1 MAQLFINR
9 YYEDNTMNQTYYT
22 ILTQKGV
29 ALLDNATSQGFQL
42 KITQM
47 AVGDGNGNITTPD
60 ATQTELVH
68 EVRRAAIDKLFVD
81 NENPCQIIAEQVIP
95 ETDGG
100 WFIHEIGLFD
110 DKDNLIAVGNY
121 PATYKPN
128 CLEDSSR
135 TQVIR
140 MEFIVD
146 NTEAIELKNETIE
159 VFAARKYIEPR
170 ADATQTTA
178 TQKYVNDTITAKI
191 TAHEK
196 STNHPDATTSAKGF
210 VQLNSAINSKLE
222 TQAATPRAVKKV
234 YDKAV
239 KRAGDTMTGQLT
251 LSSKGLKINNDNND
265 SMTLMTSSDRYSHVF
280 YNAKTNRSARKLDYD
295 STENIWQ
302 FKNVKDVTINDK
314 SVLKAGDYGIGE
326 NFGAPLSDPEKPL
339 LTGFYGIYTPDYES
353 TSKITPSGGPG
364 TLAAYRSSYHFSP
377 YIEQLYVVG
386 YYKPKLF
393 SRCKYWT
400 RPPTDWYETV
410 TEANIDRFV
419 MPVGA
424 PILWPRSFAPEG
436 YLKCNGASF
445 DTKKYPKLSYAYY
458 DGKLPDLRNWDN
470 SRNKD
475 RPDSE
480 DISFI
485 YIVKAE

>member
-1 MAQLFINR
+1 
-9 YYEDNTMNQTYYT
+9 MNQAYNT

-29 ALLDNATSQGFQL
+29 SLLDNATSKGLQL

-140 MEFIVD
+140 MEFIVE

-159 VFAARKYIEPR
+159 VFAARKYIESR
-170 ADATQTTA
+170 ADATQTAA

-196 STNHPDATTSAKGF
+196 STNHPDATTRAKGF
-210 VQLNSAINSKLE
+210 VQLNSEIDSKLE
-222 TQAATPRAVKKV
+222 TQAATPLAVKKV
-234 YDKAV
+234 YDVANGAV

-251 LSSKGLKINNDNND
+251 LSSKGLKINNANND
-265 SMTLMTSSDRYSHVF
+265 SMTLMTSSDSYSHVF
-280 YNAKTNRSARKLDYD
+280 YDAKTKRSKSKLDYD
-295 STENIWQ
+295 STKNIWQ
-302 FKNVKDVTINDK
+302 FKNVNDVTVNDK
-314 SVLKAGDYGIGE
+314 SVLKAGDYGIGSAE
-326 NFGAPLSDPEKPL
+326 GGAPLSNANDIL
-339 LTGFYGIYTPDYES
+339 LTGFYGTDTFNRPGLPDLGYDNHWS
-353 TSKITPSGGPG
+353 
-364 TLAAYRSSYHFSP
+364 TLAVYGSGSQWAGHV
-377 YIEQLYVVG
+377 EQLYVPASKG
-386 YYKPKLF
+386 PRIL
-393 SRCKYWT
+393 SRNVFHLKDKKEWI
-400 RPPTDWYETV
+400 ESI
-410 TEANIDRFV
+410 TEANVDRFV
-419 MPVGA
+419 PPVGV
-424 PILWPRSFAPEG
+424 PLPWPKSKPPVG
-436 YLKCNGASF
+436 YLECNGANI
-445 DTKKYPKLSYAYY
+445 DAEKYPKLAYAYW
-458 DGKLPDLRNWDN
+458 DRKLPDLRNWDN

-475 RPDSE
+475 RPDGN
-480 DISFI
+480 DIPFM

>member
-1 MAQLFINR
+1 
-9 YYEDNTMNQTYYT
+9 MNQTYYT
-22 ILTQKGV
+22 VLTQKGI
-29 ALLDNATSQGFQL
+29 ALLDNATSLGVPL

-110 DKDNLIAVGNY
+110 DRDNLIAVGNY

-159 VFAARKYIEPR
+159 VFATRQYIEPR

-196 STNHPDATTSAKGF
+196 STNHPNATTSDKGF

-280 YNAKTNRSARKLDYD
+280 YNAKTNRSESKLDYD
-295 STENIWQ
+295 STKNIWQ
-302 FKNVKDVTINDK
+302 FNNVNDVTINDK
-314 SVLKAGDYGIGE
+314 SVLKAGDYGLGSDT
-326 NFGAPLSDPEKPL
+326 GAQLDNPEKQL

-353 TSKITPSGGPG
+353 MPKITPTGGLG
-364 TLAAYRSSYHFSP
+364 TLAAYCSSDKYSG
-377 YIEQLYVVG
+377 YIEQLYVLG
-386 YYKPKLF
+386 YYKPRLF
-393 SRCKYWT
+393 SRCKYWFS
-400 RPPTDWYETV
+400 PPTAWFETV

-424 PILWPRSFAPEG
+424 PILWPRSYVPEG
-436 YLKCNGASF
+436 YLWCNGANF
-445 DTKKYPKLSYAYY
+445 NANKYPKLSQAYPH
-458 DGKLPDLRNWDN
+458 GKLPDLRKWDN

>member
-1 MAQLFINR
+1 
-9 YYEDNTMNQTYYT
+9 MNQAYNTV
-22 ILTQKGV
+22 LTQKGV
-29 ALLDNATSQGFQL
+29 ALLDNATSLGVPL

-68 EVRRAAIDKLFVD
+68 EVRRAAIDNLFVD

-110 DKDNLIAVGNY
+110 DEDNLIAVGNY

-128 CLEDSSR
+128 IIEDSSR
-135 TQVIR
+135 TQMIR
-140 MEFIVD
+140 MVIIVD
-146 NTEAIELKNETIE
+146 NTEAIELKNDSTE

-196 STNHPDATTSAKGF
+196 STNHPNATTSDKGF

-280 YNAKTNRSARKLDYD
+280 YDAKTNRSERKLDYN
-295 STENIWQ
+295 STQNIWQ
-302 FKNVKDVTINDK
+302 FKNVDDVTINDK

-339 LTGFYGIYTPDYES
+339 LTGFYGVYTPDYES
-353 TSKITPSGGPG
+353 TSKISPSGPG

-419 MPVGA
+419 TPVGA
-424 PILWPRSFAPEG
+424 ILQWPGIKPPAG
-436 YLKCNGASF
+436 YLNCNGAMF
-445 DTKKYPKLSYAYY
+445 DKEKYPKLSLIFPS
-458 DGKLPDLRNWDN
+458 GELPKLTQEFDWSKPQQ
-470 SRNKD
+470 
-475 RPDSE
+475 
-480 DISFI
+480 FI
-485 YIVKAE
+485 YIVKAK

>member
-1 MAQLFINR
+1 
-9 YYEDNTMNQTYYT
+9 MNQTYYT
-22 ILTQKGV
+22 VLTQKGI
-29 ALLDNATSQGFQL
+29 ALLDNATSLGVPI

-110 DKDNLIAVGNY
+110 DRDNLIAVGNH

-135 TQVIR
+135 TQMIR
-140 MEFIVD
+140 MVIIVD

-159 VFAARKYIEPR
+159 VFAAQQYIEPR
-170 ADATQTTA
+170 ADATQTAA

-196 STNHPDATTSAKGF
+196 STNHPNATTSDKGF

-234 YDKAV
+234 YDKTV

-251 LSSKGLKINNDNND
+251 LSNKGLKINNDNND

-280 YNAKTNRSARKLDYD
+280 YNAKTNRSESKLDYD
-295 STENIWQ
+295 STKNIWQ
-302 FKNVKDVTINDK
+302 FNNVNDVTINDK
-314 SVLKAGDYGIGE
+314 SVLKAGDYGLGSDS
-326 NFGAPLSDPEKPL
+326 GARLDDPEKQL
-339 LTGFYGIYTPDYES
+339 LTGFYGVHTPDYES
-353 TSKITPSGGPG
+353 MPKITPSGGPG
-364 TLAAYRSSYHFSP
+364 TLAAYSSSDKYSG
-377 YIEQLYVVG
+377 YIEQLYVLG
-386 YYKPKLF
+386 HYIPRLF
-393 SRCKYWT
+393 SRCKY
-400 RPPTDWYETV
+400 RFSPTTAWYETV
-410 TEANIDRFV
+410 TEANIERFV

-424 PILWPRSFAPEG
+424 PILWPRSFVPEG
-436 YLKCNGASF
+436 YLWCNGANF
-445 DTKKYPKLSYAYY
+445 NANKYPKLSKAYPH
-458 DGKLPDLRNWDN
+458 GKLPDLRKWDN

>member
-1 MAQLFINR
+1 MNQR
-9 YYEDNTMNQTYYT
+9 YYTV
-22 ILTQKGV
+22 LTQKGI
-29 ALLDNATSQGFQL
+29 ALLDNATSLGVPL

-68 EVRRAAIDKLFVD
+68 EVRRAAIDKLFLD

-159 VFAARKYIEPR
+159 VFAARQYIEPR
-170 ADATQTTA
+170 ADATQTAA

-196 STNHPDATTSAKGF
+196 STNHPNATTSNKGF

-234 YDKAV
+234 YDKTV

-280 YNAKTNRSARKLDYD
+280 YDAKTNRSERKLDYD

-339 LTGFYGIYTPDYES
+339 LTGFYGVYTPDYES
-353 TSKITPSGGPG
+353 TSKISPSGPG

>member
-1 MAQLFINR
+1 
-9 YYEDNTMNQTYYT
+9 MNQAYNT

-29 ALLDNATSQGFQL
+29 ALLDNATSQSVPL

-110 DKDNLIAVGNY
+110 DRDNLIAVGNY

-140 MEFIVD
+140 MVIIVD
-146 NTEAIELKNETIE
+146 NTEAIELKNDSTE
-159 VFAARKYIEPR
+159 VFAARQYIEPR
-170 ADATQTTA
+170 ADATQTAA

-234 YDKAV
+234 YDKTV

-251 LSSKGLKINNDNND
+251 LSNKGLKINNDNND

-280 YNAKTNRSARKLDYD
+280 YDAKTN
-295 STENIWQ
+295 
-302 FKNVKDVTINDK
+302 
-314 SVLKAGDYGIGE
+314 
-326 NFGAPLSDPEKPL
+326 
-339 LTGFYGIYTPDYES
+339 
-353 TSKITPSGGPG
+353 TSKSK
-364 TLAAYRSSYHFSP
+364 LAT
-377 YIEQLYVVG
+377 IQ
-386 YYKPKLF
+386 PKTFGNL
-393 SRCKYWT
+393 
-400 RPPTDWYETV
+400 
-410 TEANIDRFV
+410 I
-419 MPVGA
+419 M
-424 PILWPRSFAPEG
+424 
-436 YLKCNGASF
+436 
-445 DTKKYPKLSYAYY
+445 
-458 DGKLPDLRNWDN
+458 
-470 SRNKD
+470 
-475 RPDSE
+475 
-480 DISFI
+480 
-485 YIVKAE
+485 

>member
-1 MAQLFINR
+1 
-9 YYEDNTMNQTYYT
+9 MNQTYYT

-29 ALLDNATSQGFQL
+29 ALLDNATSQGVPL

-47 AVGDGNGNITTPD
+47 AVGDGNGNITKPD
-60 ATQTELVH
+60 VTQTELVH

-110 DKDNLIAVGNY
+110 DRDNLIAVGNY

-128 CLEDSSR
+128 FIEESSR

-146 NTEAIELKNETIE
+146 NTEAIELKNEKIE
-159 VFAARKYIEPR
+159 VFAARKYIEPK

-280 YNAKTNRSARKLDYD
+280 YNAKTNTSERKLDYD
-295 STENIWQ
+295 STKNIWQ
-302 FKNVKDVTINDK
+302 FKNVNDVTINDK
-314 SVLKAGDYGIGE
+314 PILKAGDYGIGAKA
-326 NFGAPLSDPEKPL
+326 GAPLSDPEKRL
-339 LTGFYGIYTPDYES
+339 LTGFYGVT
-353 TSKITPSGGPG
+353 TNKFASKLPKFTYSNCSAA
-364 TLAAYRSSYHFSP
+364 LAVYAGEGNYGAH
-377 YIEQLYVVG
+377 IEQLYVADHDS
-386 YYKPKLF
+386 PRLF
-393 SRCKYWT
+393 SRCGYTTEKKAWV
-400 RPPTDWYETV
+400 ETV
-410 TEANIDRFV
+410 TEANIDRFAP
-419 MPVGA
+419 PVGV
-424 PILWPRSFAPEG
+424 PLPWPKSKPPVG
-436 YLKCNGASF
+436 YLECNGA
-445 DTKKYPKLSYAYY
+445 DIDAEKYPKLASAYPV
-458 DGKLPDLRNWDN
+458 GKLPNLQKWDA
-470 SRNKD
+470 SKD
-475 RPDSE
+475 
-480 DISFI
+480 IQFI

>member
-1 MAQLFINR
+1 
-9 YYEDNTMNQTYYT
+9 MNQTYYT

-196 STNHPDATTSAKGF
+196 STNHQDATTRTKGF
-210 VQLNSAINSKLE
+210 VQLNSEIDSKLE
-222 TQAATPRAVKKV
+222 TQAATPLAVKKV
-234 YDKAV
+234 YDVANGAV
-239 KRAGDTMTGQLT
+239 KRAGDTMTGRLT
-251 LSSKGLKINNDNND
+251 LSSNGLKINNSNND
-265 SMTLMTSSDRYSHVF
+265 SMILMTSSDSYSHAF
-280 YNAKTNRSARKLDYD
+280 YDAKTNRSENKLDYD

-314 SVLKAGDYGIGE
+314 SVLKAGDYGIGA
-326 NFGAPLSDPEKPL
+326 NFGAPLSDPEKRL
-339 LTGFYGIYTPDYES
+339 LTGFYGINTDKLVSNPPKLTYTRNSAALAVY
-353 TSKITPSGGPG
+353 GGDG
-364 TLAAYRSSYHFSP
+364 YYNGC
-377 YIEQLYVVG
+377 IEQLYVAD
-386 YYKPKLF
+386 YELPRLF
-393 SRCKYWT
+393 SRCGYYTEKKAWV
-400 RPPTDWYETV
+400 ETI
-410 TEANIDRFV
+410 TEANIDRFLT
-419 MPVGA
+419 PVGV
-424 PILWPRSFAPEG
+424 PLPWPKSKPPVG
-436 YLKCNGASF
+436 YLECNGANI
-445 DTKKYPKLSYAYY
+445 DTEKYPKLAYAYW
-458 DGKLPDLRNWDN
+458 DKKLPDLRNWDN

-475 RPDSE
+475 RPDGK
-480 DISFI
+480 DVTFM

>member
-1 MAQLFINR
+1 
-9 YYEDNTMNQTYYT
+9 MNQTYNT

-29 ALLDNATSQGFQL
+29 ALLDSATSQGFQL

-68 EVRRAAIDKLFVD
+68 EVRRAAIDKLFID
-81 NENPCQIIAEQVIP
+81 SENPCQIIAEQVIP

-146 NTEAIELKNETIE
+146 NTEAIELKNETTE

-196 STNHPDATTSAKGF
+196 STNHPNATTSDKGF

-251 LSSKGLKINNDNND
+251 LSNKGLKINNDNND

-280 YNAKTNRSARKLDYD
+280 YDAKTNRSERKLDYD

-314 SVLKAGDYGIGE
+314 SVLKAGDYGIGSTE
-326 NFGAPLSDPEKPL
+326 GAPLSNANDIL
-339 LTGFYGIYTPDYES
+339 LTGFYGTDAFDRPGLPDLGYDNFYS
-353 TSKITPSGGPG
+353 
-364 TLAAYRSSYHFSP
+364 TLAVYGTGSRHGGHV
-377 YIEQLYVVG
+377 EQLYVPTLKGPRTLSRSV
-386 YYKPKLF
+386 F
-393 SRCKYWT
+393 SQTEKMNWI
-400 RPPTDWYETV
+400 ESI
-410 TEANIDRFV
+410 TEANINRFLT
-419 MPVGA
+419 PVGA
-424 PILWPRSFAPEG
+424 ILQWPGTEPPAG
-436 YLKCNGASF
+436 YLNCNGAMF
-445 DTKKYPKLSYAYY
+445 DKEKYPKLSLIFST
-458 DGKLPDLRNWDN
+458 GKLPELSQNPDW
-470 SRNKD
+470 NK
-475 RPDSE
+475 RQQ
-480 DISFI
+480 FI
-485 YIVKAE
+485 YIVKAK

>member
-1 MAQLFINR
+1 
-9 YYEDNTMNQTYYT
+9 MNQTYYT

-29 ALLDNATSQGFQL
+29 ALLDNATSQGLQL

-110 DKDNLIAVGNY
+110 DRDNLIAVGNY

-280 YNAKTNRSARKLDYD
+280 YDAKTNRSERKLDYD

-314 SVLKAGDYGIGE
+314 SVLKAGDYGIGSTE
-326 NFGAPLSDPEKPL
+326 GAPLSNANDIL
-339 LTGFYGIYTPDYES
+339 LTGFYGTTYNCPGLPDLGYDNSNYSTLAVYGSASIYGHVEQFFSP
-353 TSKITPSGGPG
+353 TSKGPRIFI
-364 TLAAYRSSYHFSP
+364 RSVFNLTDKKKW
-377 YIEQLYVVG
+377 IE
-386 YYKPKLF
+386 
-393 SRCKYWT
+393 SI
-400 RPPTDWYETV
+400 
-410 TEANIDRFV
+410 TEANVDRFV
-419 MPVGA
+419 PPVGV
-424 PILWPRSFAPEG
+424 PLPWPKSKPPVG
-436 YLKCNGASF
+436 YLECNGA
-445 DTKKYPKLSYAYY
+445 DIDAEKYPKLAYAYW
-458 DGKLPDLRNWDN
+458 DRKLPDLRNWDN

-475 RPDSE
+475 RPDGN
-480 DISFI
+480 DIPFM

>member
-1 MAQLFINR
+1 
-9 YYEDNTMNQTYYT
+9 MNQTYYT
-22 ILTQKGV
+22 VLTQKGI
-29 ALLDNATSQGFQL
+29 ALLDNATSLGVPI

-110 DKDNLIAVGNY
+110 DRDNLIAVGNH

-135 TQVIR
+135 TQMIR
-140 MEFIVD
+140 MVIIVD

-159 VFAARKYIEPR
+159 VFAAQQYIEPR
-170 ADATQTTA
+170 ADATQTAA

-196 STNHPDATTSAKGF
+196 STNHPDAATSAKGF
-210 VQLNSAINSKLE
+210 VQLNSEIDSELE
-222 TQAATPRAVKKV
+222 TQAANPLEVKKV
-234 YDKAV
+234 YDVANEAV
-239 KRAGDTMTGQLT
+239 KRSGDTMTGQLT
-251 LSSKGLKINNDNND
+251 LSSNGLKINNDNSD

-280 YNAKTNRSARKLDYD
+280 YDTKTQRSESKLDYD
-295 STENIWQ
+295 STENIWRFQ
-302 FKNVKDVTINDK
+302 NVKDVTINDK
-314 SVLKAGDYGIGE
+314 SVLKAGDYGIGA
-326 NFGAPLSDPEKPL
+326 NFGAPLSDPEKRL
-339 LTGFYGIYTPDYES
+339 LTGFYGIS
-353 TSKITPSGGPG
+353 TDKFASNLPKFTYNSCSAALAVYGGDG
-364 TLAAYRSSYHFSP
+364 YYNGHV
-377 YIEQLYVVG
+377 EQLYVTD
-386 YYKPKLF
+386 YELPRLF
-393 SRCKYWT
+393 SRCGFYT
-400 RPPTDWYETV
+400 RKRAWVETV
-410 TEANIDRFV
+410 TEANIDRFLT
-419 MPVGA
+419 PVGV
-424 PILWPRSFAPEG
+424 PLPWPKSKPPVG
-436 YLKCNGASF
+436 YLECNGANI
-445 DTKKYPKLSYAYY
+445 DTEKYPKLAYAYW
-458 DGKLPDLRNWDN
+458 DNKLPDLRNWDN

-475 RPDSE
+475 RPDGK
-480 DISFI
+480 DITFM

>member
-1 MAQLFINR
+1 
-9 YYEDNTMNQTYYT
+9 MNQTYYT
-22 ILTQKGV
+22 VLTQKGI
-29 ALLDNATSQGFQL
+29 ALLDNATSLGVPI

-68 EVRRAAIDKLFVD
+68 EVRRAAIDKLFLD

-110 DKDNLIAVGNY
+110 DEDNLIAVGNY

-128 CLEDSSR
+128 IIEDSSR
-135 TQVIR
+135 TQMIR
-140 MEFIVD
+140 MVIIVD
-146 NTEAIELKNETIE
+146 NTEAIELKNDSTE
-159 VFAARKYIEPR
+159 VFAARQYIEPR

-196 STNHPDATTSAKGF
+196 STNHPNATTSDKGF

-280 YNAKTNRSARKLDYD
+280 YNAKTNRSERKLDYD

-314 SVLKAGDYGIGE
+314 SVLKAGDYGIGSTE
-326 NFGAPLSDPEKPL
+326 GAPLSNANDIL
-339 LTGFYGIYTPDYES
+339 LTGFYGTDPYNRPGLPDLGDDNYYS
-353 TSKITPSGGPG
+353 
-364 TLAAYRSSYHFSP
+364 TLAVYGTGSRYGGHV
-377 YIEQLYVVG
+377 EQLYVPALRGPRILSRSV
-386 YYKPKLF
+386 F
-393 SRCKYWT
+393 SQTEKRNWI
-400 RPPTDWYETV
+400 ESI
-410 TEANIDRFV
+410 TEANINRFLT
-419 MPVGA
+419 PVGA
-424 PILWPRSFAPEG
+424 ILQWPGIQPPAG
-436 YLKCNGASF
+436 YLNCNGAMF
-445 DTKKYPKLSYAYY
+445 DKEKYPKLSSIFTS
-458 DGKLPDLRNWDN
+458 GELPKLTQEPDW
-470 SRNKD
+470 SKTQQ
-475 RPDSE
+475 
-480 DISFI
+480 FI
-485 YIVKAE
+485 YIVKAK

>member
-1 MAQLFINR
+1 MNQR
-9 YYEDNTMNQTYYT
+9 YYTV
-22 ILTQKGV
+22 LTQKGI
-29 ALLDNATSQGFQL
+29 ALLDNATSLGVPL

-68 EVRRAAIDKLFVD
+68 EVRRAAIDKLFLD

-140 MEFIVD
+140 MKFIVD

-159 VFAARKYIEPR
+159 VFAARQYIEPR
-170 ADATQTTA
+170 ADATQTAA

-196 STNHPDATTSAKGF
+196 STNHPNATTSDKGF

-234 YDKAV
+234 YDKTV

-280 YNAKTNRSARKLDYD
+280 YDAKTNRSERKLDYD
-295 STENIWQ
+295 S
-302 FKNVKDVTINDK
+302 
-314 SVLKAGDYGIGE
+314 
-326 NFGAPLSDPEKPL
+326 
-339 LTGFYGIYTPDYES
+339 
-353 TSKITPSGGPG
+353 
-364 TLAAYRSSYHFSP
+364 
-377 YIEQLYVVG
+377 
-386 YYKPKLF
+386 
-393 SRCKYWT
+393 
-400 RPPTDWYETV
+400 
-410 TEANIDRFV
+410 
-419 MPVGA
+419 
-424 PILWPRSFAPEG
+424 
-436 YLKCNGASF
+436 
-445 DTKKYPKLSYAYY
+445 
-458 DGKLPDLRNWDN
+458 
-470 SRNKD
+470 
-475 RPDSE
+475 
-480 DISFI
+480 
-485 YIVKAE
+485 